1 MRIQKEFTFI
11 PTGEKMRS
19 LEFDTEEEC
28 REYDKKIGNMRKSI
42 YMSNGKYYISELLEV
57 QKMSLY

>member
-1 MRIQKEFTFI
+1 MRVHDKEFTFI
-11 PTGEKMRS
+11 PTGERMRS

-28 REYDKKIGNMRKSI
+28 RIYDKKIGNKRKSI

-57 QKMSLY
+57 

>member
-1 MRIQKEFTFI
+1 MKIHIAEFIFI

-28 REYDKKIGNMRKSI
+28 REYDRKIGKKQKSI

-57 QKMSLY
+57 

>member
-28 REYDKKIGNMRKSI
+28 REYDKK
-42 YMSNGKYYISELLEV
+42 NGILKVFIRG
-57 QKMSLY
+57 